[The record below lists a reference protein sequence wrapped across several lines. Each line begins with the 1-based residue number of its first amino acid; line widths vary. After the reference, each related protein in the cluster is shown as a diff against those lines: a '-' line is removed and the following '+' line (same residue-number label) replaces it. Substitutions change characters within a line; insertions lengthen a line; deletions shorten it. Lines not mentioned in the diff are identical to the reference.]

1 MRSIATL
8 GDIYGPDAGT
18 TFYNNNAGAE
28 VGMAGTGN
36 GGATPDMASHAAVS
50 PISTFS
56 GIRGTLIG
64 NGVFQ
69 WFMIL
74 FVAVGVYALA
84 KRHVPNIESDLSVP
98 RISIPSFWSIG
109 IQAFLFL
116 VIVKTLLKK
125 YNIPGLSGLAANA

>member
-18 TFYNNNAGAE
+18 TFYNNNAGAD

-36 GGATPDMASHAAVS
+36 GGATPDQAGHAAVS

-56 GIRGTLIG
+56 GIRGTLLG

-84 KRHVPNIESDLSVP
+84 KRHIPNIESDLSVP

-109 IQAFLFL
+109 VQAFLFL

-125 YNIPGLSGLAANA
+125 YNVPGLSGLAANA

>member
-8 GDIYGPDAGT
+8 GDIYGPDAGP
-18 TFYNNNAGAE
+18 TFYNNNAGAD

-36 GGATPDMASHAAVS
+36 GGATPDMASTAAVS
-50 PISTFS
+50 PISTLS

-84 KRHVPNIESDLSVP
+84 KHHVPNVESNLSVP
-98 RISIPSFWSIG
+98 RLSIPSFWSIG
-109 IQAFLFL
+109 VQAFLFL
-116 VIVKTLLKK
+116 VVVKTLLKK
-125 YNIPGLSGLAANA
+125 YNVPGLSGLAANA

>member
-18 TFYNNNAGAE
+18 TFYNNNAGAD

-36 GGATPDMASHAAVS
+36 GTATPDQAGGAAVN
-50 PISTFS
+50 PVSTFS

-84 KRHVPNIESDLSVP
+84 KRHIPNVESDLSVP

-109 IQAFLFL
+109 VQAFLFL

-125 YNIPGLSGLAANA
+125 YNVPGLSGLAANA